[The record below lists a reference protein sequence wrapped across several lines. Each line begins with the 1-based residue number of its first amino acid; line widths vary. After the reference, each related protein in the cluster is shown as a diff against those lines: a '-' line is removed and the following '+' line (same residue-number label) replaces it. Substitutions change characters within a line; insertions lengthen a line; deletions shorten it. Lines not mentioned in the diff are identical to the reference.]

1 MGWYGEL
8 VKPADYKSVTLV
20 VKAGPDVSC
29 IIKVPKVADKNGE
42 SCISILEKNAAGFL
56 ISSRA
61 EPPL

>member
-1 MGWYGEL
+1 MS
-8 VKPADYKSVTLV
+8 YKNSM
-20 VKAGPDVSC
+20 DVFCKS
-29 IIKVPKVADKNGE
+29 IILNIADKNGE